1 MARNG
6 NRPREGAAHS
16 VGESP
21 ENATEHSTASNIATI
36 AARSSPPI
44 RAELSGDRRCSA
56 AGITATGNAPV
67 LTLCRRLIE
76 AGHDPAA
83 RLEAYRGTTL
93 CLRVRSI
100 GEGARLTVREGTSDG
115 RPRFVRLT
123 GRTDDVGPPIAPT
136 VGKLVRLLG
145 SEEDALSAARRPHH
159 RGLAPEEMATMD
171 AVAAL
176 DEAGGQP

>member
-1 MARNG
+1 MSLIYELHSARNKI
-6 NRPREGAAHS
+6 S
-16 VGESP
+16 
-21 ENATEHSTASNIATI
+21 ENDRVLEHPTA
-36 AARSSPPI
+36 I

-56 AGITATGNAPV
+56 VGITATGNAPV

-76 AGHDPAA
+76 AGHNPAA

-100 GEGARLTVREGTSDG
+100 GEGARLSVREGASNG
-115 RPRFVRLT
+115 RPHFAKLT

-145 SEEDALSAARRPHH
+145 SDKDALSAARRAHH
-159 RGLAPEEMATMD
+159 QGIAPEEMATMD

-176 DEAGGQP
+176 DEGRAQP